1 MAMAVDCEIK
11 RYKKTHHEIIIKT
24 EDSQPP
30 RHIPLEII
38 FDILSRLP
46 VKSLLRFRSVCKP
59 WLSLISNPQFVKTHL
74 STKSFKG
81 DDDDDDYTH
90 LRLVLNTHPSHNVT
104 GLKTCSIETL
114 RSVLESQQWVSAV
127 DLDYPFNDLDQD
139 VVVVGSCNGLMCFA
153 TRTGTIY
160 LLNPSTRKSKRL
172 PDSGVKRLWDS
183 RDLYGFGFDESND
196 DYKVVLISYRAG
208 GVSSN
213 VMVYTLRTD
222 SWRQIGG
229 FSFGVTCNVFGN
241 FLNGSLLWLVC
252 VDNSGPGYSYVVVSL
267 DLEKETYGEV
277 SQPNYGYAE
286 SSLDLELCVLESC
299 LGMLCRSS
307 KNHTDVWIMKE
318 YGKIDSWTKLFTIR
332 DVAKPCSHTI
342 STPLCI
348 SKNGELLILYGQHLS
363 VYSPKNG
370 TFRNLVIQNANNCKQ
385 ICTYVESLVSPD
397 ADIVVERQHQ

>member
-30 RHIPLEII
+30 RHIPREII

-59 WLSLISNPQFVKTHL
+59 WLSVISNPQFVKTHL
-74 STKSFKG
+74 STYSYKG
-81 DDDDDDYTH
+81 DDDDDDCTH
-90 LRLVLNTHPSHNVT
+90 HRLVLNTHPSHNVT
-104 GLKTCSIETL
+104 GLKTCSLETVC
-114 RSVLESQQWVSAV
+114 SVLESQQWESAV
-127 DLDYPFNDLDQD
+127 DLDYPFNDLDQY
-139 VVVVGSCNGLMCFA
+139 VVVVGSCNGLMCVAA

-172 PDSGVKRLWDS
+172 PDWRGS

-196 DYKVVLISYRAG
+196 DYKVVLISYRGG
-208 GVSSN
+208 GVSAKSN

-222 SWRQIGG
+222 SWRQIGDL
-229 FSFGVTCNVFGN
+229 SCGVPCNVLGN

-252 VDNSGPGYSYVVVSL
+252 VDNSGPGYSYVIVSL

-277 SQPNYGYAE
+277 SQPNYGKAHF
-286 SSLDLELCVLESC
+286 SLDLELCVLERC
-299 LGMLCRSS
+299 LGVLCTSPKS
-307 KNHTDVWIMKE
+307 HTDVWIMKE
-318 YGKIDSWTKLFTIR
+318 YGKIDSWTKLFTIQ
-332 DVAKPCSHTI
+332 DVAKPVLSHRI
-342 STPLCI
+342 SPPLCI
-348 SKNGELLILYGQHLS
+348 SKNGKLLILYRQHLS

-370 TFRNLVIQNANNCKQ
+370 TFRNLVIHNANNCEQ

-397 ADIVVERQHQ
+397 VDTVV